1 MSDIDDPVATL
12 AETDSEFLE
21 WLAEHLNEA
30 DPNEVFVSFATV
42 ANLDQIKG
50 AYKNGADVNTRDPET
65 GATALHYAA
74 SMRARDMLNWLAKC
88 DGIDYLI
95 RDNKGRLPSAL
106 AYEVAD
112 DLIIGRFLVKK
123 QNEQARERGVD
134 IRTFLT
140 ADTSVPPMEPQ

>member
-1 MSDIDDPVATL
+1 MSDMDDTVSTL
-12 AETDSEFLE
+12 SETDPAFLD
-21 WLAEHLNEA
+21 WLRQSDKNR
-30 DPNEVFVSFATV
+30 DPNRTFIMHSTV
-42 ANLDQIKG
+42 ANLNYMRQALG
-50 AYKNGADVNTRDPET
+50 NGADVNTRHPDT

-74 SMRARDMLNWLAKC
+74 ITRAREVLNWLAKC

-112 DLIIGRFLVKK
+112 DPAIGRFLAKK

-134 IRTFLT
+134 IRTLL
-140 ADTSVPPMEPQ
+140 VPS